1 MKESSMTVQGNTG
14 RQVERIDEF
23 IQTVMRDNKVPGLAL
38 AVVKDGEVL
47 LSRGF
52 GRRNVAEDRD
62 VTSQTLF
69 AIGSSSKAFT
79 AMALAALVD
88 EGKLDWNTPVRQYM
102 PTFKLYDAV
111 ATEHLTPKDL
121 LIHSSGL
128 PRHDTA
134 WYHSTISR
142 KDLFDRLQYFEPTC
156 DLRTTWQYQNMMYMA
171 AGYLI
176 EVITRQTWEEFVRQ
190 RFLKPLGMANTNFSV
205 LDSQQT
211 ADFALPYREINGE
224 VRQIAFYDRFQA
236 VGPAGS
242 INSSVDDMAKWLR
255 CLLNKGK
262 YGESEDGEQRLVSEA
277 QFDQLITPQSVCPAL
292 PTLYTKYEE
301 TFHWTYGLGWF
312 VSSYRGH
319 TMVQHGGN
327 IDGFSALVG
336 FLPDDHIGIV
346 VLTNLSSN
354 FATEVVLFNV
364 CDRLLGLS
372 EVDWYERF
380 QTRNTELKGQLEKT
394 KQENEAERVP
404 DAPLS
409 HALSAYTGEYG
420 HPGYG
425 TFTIKQDGD
434 GLKGVYNDLEFAF
447 KHHHYDV
454 FIISQERFDFNFKG
468 SFSTNLKGD
477 IASFAVKLGLEPGL
491 KPTVFMRDADKDTA

>member
-1 MKESSMTVQGNTG
+1 MMMQKSNN
-14 RQVERIDEF
+14 RQLDGLNEF
-23 IQTVMRDNKVPGLAL
+23 IQIVMHDTNVPGLAL

-47 LSRGF
+47 LSQGF
-52 GRRNVAEDRD
+52 GRCNVAEGQD

-88 EGKLDWNTPVRQYM
+88 EGKLDWNTPVRHYI

-176 EVITRQTWEEFVRQ
+176 EVITGQTWEEFVHQ

-205 LDSQQT
+205 LGSQQT
-211 ADFALPYREINGE
+211 SNFALPYREINGE

-242 INSSVDDMAKWLR
+242 INSSVDDMAKWLC

-262 YGESEDGEQRLVSEA
+262 YSKSKDGEQHLVSEV

-301 TFHWTYGLGWF
+301 TFHWTYGMGWF

-346 VLTNLSSN
+346 VLTNLDGN
-354 FATEVVLFNV
+354 CATEVVLFNV
-364 CDRLLGLS
+364 CDRLLDLS
-372 EVDWYERF
+372 QVDWSKRF
-380 QTRNTELKGQLEKT
+380 QTRDSELKEQLEKMN
-394 KQENEAERVP
+394 QENEVNRVP

-409 HALSAYTGEYG
+409 HALSAYTGEYR

-434 GLKGVYNDLEFAF
+434 SLKGIYNDLEFSF

-468 SFSTNLKGD
+468 SFSTNLNGD
-477 IASFAVKLGLEPGL
+477 IDSFAVKLGLEPGL
-491 KPTVFMRDADKDTA
+491 KPTVFMRDADKDMIS